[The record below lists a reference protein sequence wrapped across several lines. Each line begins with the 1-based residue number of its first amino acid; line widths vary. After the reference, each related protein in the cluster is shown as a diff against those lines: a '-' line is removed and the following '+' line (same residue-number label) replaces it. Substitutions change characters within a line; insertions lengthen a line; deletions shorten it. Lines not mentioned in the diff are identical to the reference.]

1 MRKLKLELD
10 ALCVESF
17 DAEARPAEVR
27 GTVQGREVTALADT
41 CGCADTSIKVPCFCS
56 ERQTCW
62 DCV

>member
-1 MRKLKLELD
+1 MKKLKLELD
-10 ALCVESF
+10 ALRVESF
-17 DAEARPAEVR
+17 DAEAPAGAR
-27 GTVQGREVTALADT
+27 GTVEAHEVTALADT